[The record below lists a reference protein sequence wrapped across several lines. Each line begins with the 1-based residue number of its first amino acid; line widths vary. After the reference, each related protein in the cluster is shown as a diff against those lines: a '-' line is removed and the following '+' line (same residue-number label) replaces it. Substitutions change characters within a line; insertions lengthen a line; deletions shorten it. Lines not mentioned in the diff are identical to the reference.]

1 MSTFLT
7 LAVVCA
13 FCFAFKPLHP
23 YGVAMLAVLLL
34 AYPVPGFVLLALAGI
49 TYVYLKRK
57 SQ

>member
-13 FCFAFKPLHP
+13 VCFAFKPLHVF
-23 YGVAMLAVLLL
+23 GVALLALLL
-34 AYPVPGFVLLALAGI
+34 LVYPAPGFVLLALAGI

-57 SQ
+57 